1 MLKKLVLGLLLII
14 VLAGAFIGW
23 CFFTANTAFTE
34 ESKFLYIATD
44 HATYPDLLQSIK
56 DSNYIKSPGAFDFL
70 AKKMDLPEK
79 IKPGRYE
86 ITNGMSLMEIVR
98 MLRNARQAPVRLT
111 ITKLRTKEDL
121 AALIGKKLECDSASV
136 MSYINNPD
144 TVKTYG
150 LDTNTVM
157 TMIYPN
163 TYMYF
168 WDTSPRPVFE
178 KLFAQFKKVWTP
190 ERRQMAQQHG
200 LTPVT
205 AYILASIVEEE
216 TTLDEDK
223 GNITSVYLNR
233 INKGM
238 RLQAD
243 PTVKFA
249 LHDFALKRIYDKHL
263 LVESPYNTYRN
274 SGFPPGPICTPSMET
289 LDAVLKSPQTN
300 YLYFV
305 AKSDF
310 SGHHVFSETYE
321 QHLQYAKDF
330 QKAQDVE
337 KQKKEALGSPHK

>member
-1 MLKKLVLGLLLII
+1 MFKKLVIGLLL
-14 VLAGAFIGW
+14 VVGLAAAFAGW

-34 ESKFLYIATD
+34 ESKYLYIYTT
-44 HATYPDLLQSIK
+44 HATYPDLLQTIK

-70 AKKMDLPEK
+70 ARRMDLPEK

-86 ITNGMSLMEIVR
+86 ITHGMSLMDIVR
-98 MLRNARQAPVRLT
+98 MLRNGRQAPVRLT

-121 AALIGKKLECDSASV
+121 ASLISKKLECDSNSV
-136 MSYINNPD
+136 MQFINNPD
-144 TVKTYG
+144 TVKSYG
-150 LDTNTVM
+150 LDTSNIM
-157 TMIYPN
+157 AMIYPN

-178 KLFAQFKKVWTP
+178 KLYSQFKKVWTP
-190 ERRQMAQQHG
+190 ERKELAQQHG

-216 TTLDEDK
+216 TSLDEDK
-223 GNITSVYLNR
+223 GNISSVYLNR
-233 INKGM
+233 LHKGM

-249 LHDFALKRIYDKHL
+249 LREFGLKRIYEKHL
-263 LVESPYNTYRN
+263 LVESPYNTYRIN
-274 SGFPPGPICTPSMET
+274 GFPPGPICTPSMET

-321 QHLQYAKDF
+321 QHLLYAKEF

-337 KQKKEALGSPHK
+337 KQKREAAGSLR